1 MTHLTSPVSWQLPPI
16 GVGTGAWGSPFP
28 PLAQEKAVELV
39 EFTLSQGLAFFDTAP
54 AYAHGLS
61 EPWLG
66 LGLRG
71 VARDRFLVSTKVGRY
86 WGEDGLSHTDWSR
99 DGILRSV
106 ETSRKRLRLEQI
118 DIVHLHDLGWPPES
132 YQQAMA
138 GADPTLVELRA
149 QGVIRAIGAGVNRPN
164 VLLDLTRQA
173 PFDCFL
179 LANRYTLLEQG
190 ALELL
195 DVCQAQGIAIFLGG
209 VYNTGI
215 LATGAIPEAHYDY
228 RPAPPQIVER
238 VQQIEAVCTRY
249 AVPLRAAALQFP
261 LAHPAVKSLV
271 IGTRSPEEF
280 ADTLALQCHP
290 IPAEFW
296 NDLLAGGLLLPESP
310 LPGIAMHSSDKL
322 RAEEAAKGAK

>member
-61 EPWLG
+61 EQWLG

-71 VARDRFLVSTKVGRY
+71 AARDRFVVSTKVGRY

-106 ETSRKRLRLEQI
+106 ETSRKRLGLEQI
-118 DIVHLHDLGWPPES
+118 DIVHLHDLGWPPEL
-132 YQQAMA
+132 YQQAMTEA
-138 GADPTLVELRA
+138 YPTLVELRG

-271 IGTRSPEEF
+271 IGTRARKSSPIRLLYN
-280 ADTLALQCHP
+280 A
-290 IPAEFW
+290 IPFRR
-296 NDLLAGGLLLPESP
+296 NFGTTC
-310 LPGIAMHSSDKL
+310 LPGACCCRSRRCL
-322 RAEEAAKGAK
+322 A